1 MRPNIFYLIAFLNSL
16 KRQKMF
22 TNSTQIFPIQI
33 LHTEFLN
40 SSLEFVD
47 IYDRLYPEKWFD
59 IQASTNDTA
68 SPSPATC
75 HAVELSQK
83 FHLLRLYFR

>member
-1 MRPNIFYLIAFLNSL
+1 
-16 KRQKMF
+16 MF